1 MVFKSKKQ
9 IYYIRLYQLKLIQ
22 QFFNSTLKKGKKSIM
37 EKNFKKMLFF
47 MAKNN
52 KIFKQ
57 NSWIIIFKS
66 IFNITPEIN
75 IKAYKVKRRVFHQ
88 IKFMTFK
95 KQNYLICMWLIKG
108 TAKYDKKNFY
118 KNLAY
123 SFKDV
128 YFKKGEAFKHFNE
141 FNKVIKKHIR

>member
-57 NSWIIIFKS
+57 ILLFLRI
-66 IFNITPEIN
+66 
-75 IKAYKVKRRVFHQ
+75 
-88 IKFMTFK
+88 
-95 KQNYLICMWLIKG
+95 
-108 TAKYDKKNFY
+108 D
-118 KNLAY
+118 
-123 SFKDV
+123 
-128 YFKKGEAFKHFNE
+128 
-141 FNKVIKKHIR
+141 